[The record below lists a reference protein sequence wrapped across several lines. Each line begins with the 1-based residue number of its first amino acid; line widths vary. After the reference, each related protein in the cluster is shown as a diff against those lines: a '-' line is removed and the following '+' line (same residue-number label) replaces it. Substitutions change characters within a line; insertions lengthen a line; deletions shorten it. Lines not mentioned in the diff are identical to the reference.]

1 MLVDRLDEYFQ
12 REERDRPRDYFYVS
26 EVGKCP
32 RQIYYAVR
40 GFPRPPLDGLTVRK
54 LAVGD
59 DAHRRLVQALYG
71 MGVVVAAEVPIPPGN
86 LFHGRCDVIVSLDG
100 KNYVVEIKTAHPY
113 TFEQMASG
121 PRRDHYLQLQL
132 YLHYFGIPQG
142 IVLAENKAT
151 QELREFVVPYDK
163 AEVGRVLGQF
173 ERLRELVFVRGE
185 LPPLPGAEEK
195 RDWEFDQ
202 CRYCPYVPFCTAN
215 VADPPGRPKAVE
227 PEPVLAAVDE
237 ERAGPLTLFDDSVG

>member
-1 MLVDRLDEYFQ
+1 MLIDKLDQYFQ
-12 REERDRPRDYFYVS
+12 REERSWPRDYFYVS

-32 RQIYYAVR
+32 RQIYYAIK
-40 GFPRPPLDGLTVRK
+40 GFPRPPLDGLTARK

-71 MGVVVAAEVPIPPGN
+71 MGIVVAAEAPIPPGN

-113 TFEQMASG
+113 SFDQMTSG

-151 QELREFVVPYDK
+151 QELREFVVPLDK
-163 AEVGRVLGQF
+163 EEVSRVIHAF
-173 ERLRELVFVRGE
+173 ERLQRTIFVEGR
-185 LPPLPGAEEK
+185 LPPLPGQEEK

-202 CRYCPYVPFCTAN
+202 CRYCPYVPFCSED
-215 VADPPGRPKAVE
+215 VADPPGRAAAEE
-227 PEPVLAAVDE
+227 PEPVRIAADE
-237 ERAGPLTLFDDSVG
+237 ERAVPPTLFDDPS

>member
-1 MLVDRLDEYFQ
+1 MLVERLDQYFQ
-12 REERDRPRDYFYVS
+12 REERSRPRDYFYVS

-32 RQIYYAVR
+32 RQIYYSIK
-40 GFPRPPLDGLTVRK
+40 GFPRPPVDGLTARK

-59 DAHRRLVQALYG
+59 DAHKRLAQALFG

-86 LFHGRCDVIVSLDG
+86 LFHGRCDLIVSLDG

-113 TFEQMASG
+113 SFDQMATG
-121 PRRDHYLQLQL
+121 PRRDHHLQLQL

-151 QELREFVVPYDK
+151 QELKEFVVPLDTD
-163 AEVGRVLGQF
+163 EVGRVVRAF
-173 ERLRELVFVRGE
+173 ARLKQTIFVEGE
-185 LPPLPGAEEK
+185 LPPRPGSEDK

-202 CRYCPYVPFCTAN
+202 CRYCPYVPFCRED
-215 VADPPGRPKAVE
+215 VADPPSRAKVVE
-227 PEPVLAAVDE
+227 PETALATVDE
-237 ERAGPLTLFDDSVG
+237 EHTGPLTLFDELS